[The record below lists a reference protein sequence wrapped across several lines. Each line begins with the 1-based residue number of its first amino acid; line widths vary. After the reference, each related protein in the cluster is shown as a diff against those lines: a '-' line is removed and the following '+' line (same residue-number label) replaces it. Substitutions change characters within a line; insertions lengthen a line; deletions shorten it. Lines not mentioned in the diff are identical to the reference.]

1 MRRTC
6 LLAYTVWQVPLKNLL
21 RNIDEDG
28 KYITTAFL
36 LNLPL
41 LIKSK
46 KINEFIDKFNEHI
59 RQILKQKYRDRQINV
74 NFDNYAALPKKKS
87 NSSIIRYVKNDP
99 EKIWK
104 VILKPYQDSEVL
116 MTDEEEIIPRKINKR
131 S

>member
-1 MRRTC
+1 MG
-6 LLAYTVWQVPLKNLL
+6 VWQVPLKNLL

-28 KYITTAFL
+28 KFITTAFL

-104 VILKPYQDSEVL
+104 VILKPYQDSGGS
-116 MTDEEEIIPRKINKR
+116 DEEEIIPRKISKR